1 MSGQQ
6 FNQYPMMQQNPL
18 FYQNPNQPNPINLNQ
33 SSQNFQSFNNA
44 FAPMPQIPFNGYD
57 PKSQFKNNNFVN
69 PGTLLHNNL
78 NNILLNE
85 EIREYSVLID
95 SKDRNYQVFPNPFE
109 YTVTFKP
116 LNSSMGFDENGKK
129 IKYEVPN
136 PVISDNFENVRYIKL
151 EDIILPIYNKS
162 CMVPGLDDDYA
173 RPESPN
179 DVYHEIDGKKYRI
192 KFTEKIDAQKNL
204 INNNLYVLLSLGRN
218 FQDINYKSTNG
229 VLEDSFAAIYYDYRT
244 NDTHYMG
251 YSRNGIKIYEQ
262 DQLGRIDKLDIKFTD
277 PYGKPLTVDHIDRTI
292 KSNPVCLC
300 DDKDDGDLDN
310 DCYIHN
316 IKHPMNPIYQH
327 HIHLKVGVVEPRL
340 NKKTFA

>member
-1 MSGQQ
+1 MSQIS
-6 FNQYPMMQQNPL
+6 NQYPMVQQNPI
-18 FYQNPNQPNPINLNQ
+18 FYQNPHQPNPVNIGIPN
-33 SSQNFQSFNNA
+33 STFQSYTTAFNPLPN
-44 FAPMPQIPFNGYD
+44 IPFNGYD
-57 PKSQFKNNNFVN
+57 PKSMFKNNNFVN
-69 PGTLLHNNL
+69 PNNLLHNNL
-78 NNILLNE
+78 NSILLNE

-95 SKDRNYQVFPNPFE
+95 SKDRNYQVYPNPFE

-116 LNSSMGFDENGKK
+116 LNSSMDFDENGKK
-129 IKYEVPN
+129 IKFEVPN

-151 EDIILPIYNKS
+151 EDIILPVYNKT

-179 DVYHEIDGKKYRI
+179 DIYHEIDGKKYRI
-192 KFTEKIDAQKNL
+192 KFSEKIDMQKNL
-204 INNNLYVLLSLGRN
+204 INDNLYIVLSLGRN

-229 VLEDSFAAIYYDYRT
+229 VLEDSFAAIYYDYRV
-244 NDTHYMG
+244 NDTHYKG

-277 PYGKPLTVDHIDRTI
+277 AYGNPLTIDHIDKSI
-292 KSNPVCLC
+292 KSNQVCEC
-300 DDKDDGDLDN
+300 EDKEDGDVN
-310 DCYIHN
+310 NTCYKHN
-316 IKHPMNPIYQH
+316 IHHPMNPLYQN